1 MKAIFGRSLTSA
13 FRLSASQLTLKIPL
27 LELQFT
33 LFCLDPG
40 AAPFPAGK
48 PKVTETTTDRLTNYT
63 KKRLL
68 KVECETLEAMDDD
81 SNDGEVDRSSTCLV
95 ESKMA
100 GAR

>member
-33 LFCLDPG
+33 LCLDPG
-40 AAPFPAGK
+40 APFPAGK
-48 PKVTETTTDRLTNYT
+48 PKVTETITHRLTNYT

-68 KVECETLEAMDDD
+68 KGECETLEAMDDD